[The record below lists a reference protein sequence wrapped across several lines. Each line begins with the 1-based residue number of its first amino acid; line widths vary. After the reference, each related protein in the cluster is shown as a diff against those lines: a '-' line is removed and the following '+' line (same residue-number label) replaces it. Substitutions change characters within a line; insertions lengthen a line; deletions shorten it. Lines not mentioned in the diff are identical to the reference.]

1 MAKGLLIAG
10 RHVEVPDQLKDG
22 EHQFLQLDDKGN
34 LKVLL
39 HGRDGAVPVPVK
51 VDDQGRLV
59 LAGQISLDPGD
70 INIGGVVVK
79 DSNDDELF
87 TDDNPGKVTLT
98 GHVPTYQGLSTDAK
112 PSLDSADRAWFY
124 EQDTGNL
131 YYWDGSEWVV
141 SD

>member
-22 EHQFLQLDDKGN
+22 ESQFLQLDDKGN
-34 LKVLL
+34 LMVLL
-39 HGRDGAVPVPVK
+39 HGRDGATSVPVK

-87 TDDNPGKVTLT
+87 TADNPGKVTLT
-98 GHVPTYQGLSTDAK
+98 GSTVDLRGLAANRPAATSVAVGTTYWSV
-112 PSLDSADRAWFY
+112 
-124 EQDTGNL
+124 DTG
-131 YYWDGSEWVV
+131 EVHV
-141 SD
+141 SDGTVWRAV